1 VQKNTWKKQNL
12 NTHIIITSQ
21 NIKNHQKIKSIN
33 NMKNTIIAV
42 IIFSLLGIWW
52 IAYTDKRDVELMK
65 LCAYTKTH
73 TLYKCN

>member
-1 VQKNTWKKQNL
+1 
-12 NTHIIITSQ
+12 
-21 NIKNHQKIKSIN
+21 
-33 NMKNTIIAV
+33 MKNTIIAV